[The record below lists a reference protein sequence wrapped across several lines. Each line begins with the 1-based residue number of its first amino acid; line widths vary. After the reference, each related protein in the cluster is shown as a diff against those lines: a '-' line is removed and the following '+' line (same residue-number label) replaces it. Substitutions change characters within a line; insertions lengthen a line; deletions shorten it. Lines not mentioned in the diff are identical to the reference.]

1 MKNKKLNTFKEYL
14 KEQKMNESNVNIEVE
29 WWDECIEEVL
39 ADLADFPDL
48 ITLSDFIQSKFQIL
62 GRAWDEIL
70 DNIYIL
76 HIKDLIFQYHGKSF
90 CEDTTDNESL
100 HVKGVVI
107 ENLAKVIFD
116 KLCERFGGNA
126 CPDST
131 KIKVADCIPVP
142 DQYLNNPDDICGD
155 LDKNPFESRQVKKFE
170 DYIKEQKKLNDTA
183 QKISETYIKEE
194 PARENS
200 PKSQRIQ
207 QIEEFANNK
216 GKREEII
223 KAWTELKDH
232 PKAQDMKSEVGSA
245 FDEGDLDEDM
255 RSAFEAVGEGGI
267 ICDSFADSYW
277 IRHKGQLIRVM

>member
-1 MKNKKLNTFKEYL
+1 MKNKKLNTFQEYL
-14 KEQKMNESNVNIEVE
+14 KEQKLNESNITLEVE
-29 WWDECIEEVL
+29 WWDECIDEVL

-90 CEDTTDNESL
+90 CEDTSDNESL

-142 DQYLNNPDDICGD
+142 DSALDDVILAELPEC
-155 LDKNPFESRQVKKFE
+155 RQVKKFE
-170 DYIKEQKKLNDTA
+170 DYIKEQKKLNKAA
-183 QKISETYIKEE
+183 QKISETYLKEE
-194 PARENS
+194 PARNET
-200 PKSQRIQ
+200 PKSERVR
-207 QIEEFANNK
+207 QIEEFANIK

-255 RSAFEAVGEGGI
+255 AAAFKAVGEGGI